1 MCHAANA
8 QRFLAREKK
17 LCENF
22 PIAVYTHN
30 FRYAHTS
37 ATVCTVGLHAHLL
50 LSTLHVLSVG
60 FAVVLGTNN
69 MSNTELV
76 VQGIESVIG
85 TNTTANHALIVVSKL
100 HAS

>member
-1 MCHAANA
+1 MAIHLKINR
-8 QRFLAREKK
+8 QLTDIILQLVPTLVNNYEI
-17 LCENF
+17 N
-22 PIAVYTHN
+22 
-30 FRYAHTS
+30 RYAHTS
-37 ATVCTVGLHAHLL
+37 ATVCTVGLHAHLM

-69 MSNTELV
+69 TSNTELV

-85 TNTTANHALIVVSKL
+85 TNTTANHALIAVSKL